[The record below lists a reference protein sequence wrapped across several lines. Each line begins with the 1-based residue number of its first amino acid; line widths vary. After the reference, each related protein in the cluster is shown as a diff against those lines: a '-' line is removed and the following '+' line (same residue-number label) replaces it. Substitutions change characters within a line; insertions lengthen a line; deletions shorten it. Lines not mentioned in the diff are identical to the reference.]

1 VRPALTSLVAPTILT
16 LAAVLS
22 SAAPSPVYAQLTL
35 PDGFSDELVAD
46 ALSEPVGITF
56 LSGGRLLII
65 ERSVGRI
72 RLQVGGPGSP
82 HVAVGT
88 VPSVS
93 TGGERGL
100 LGIAVDPRWP
110 ASPYLYV
117 HQTRTGSVISISRFT
132 ASGDLAGLTNG
143 EFTIDPASRY
153 DLVNDIPDA
162 ANNHNGGTVRFGLDG
177 MLYVSLGEDAT
188 ACAAQDSVSLRGV
201 ILRLDVTRLPVG
213 PGAAP
218 GALVAAVGNP
228 FATSPDS
235 NARLVWEYG
244 LRNPFRFQVDPQ
256 NGELWI
262 GDVGQSAW
270 EELDRAPAGGLDFGW
285 PYREGP
291 SNLTSGCS
299 GRVRPALTEPV
310 FAYDR
315 TGAGFGSGASII
327 SGGRYRAPAGAT
339 QPFPTAYAGNV
350 FVSDFFA
357 GYCWRLTGS
366 GNSWAIASPVPG
378 QPTGEHWGEGFSGI
392 SDYTIGPD
400 GSLYYSDMTAG
411 QVHRIRAA
419 VGPGPTPSPQP
430 IAVLRPAYPLP
441 AKDAVHLEF
450 ALSSAARVTLT
461 VHDLRGRRVRELIPP
476 TDLGV
481 GSYTPSWD
489 GYDDTRRLAESGL
502 YFARFTA
509 GSETHEWRIVIS
521 R

>member
-1 VRPALTSLVAPTILT
+1 VRPALTSLAAPSSLL

-22 SAAPSPVYAQLTL
+22 SAAPSPTNAQLTL

-65 ERSVGRI
+65 ERSIGRI

-88 VPSVS
+88 VPSVT

-117 HQTRTGSVISISRFT
+117 HQTRTGSVVSISRFT

-153 DLVNDIPDA
+153 DLVNDIPDNA
-162 ANNHNGGTVRFGLDG
+162 SNHNGGTVRFGLDN
-177 MLYVSLGEDAT
+177 MLYVSLGEDANP
-188 ACAAQDSVSLRGV
+188 CAAQDVGSLGGV
-201 ILRLDVTRLPVG
+201 IFRLDVTRLPAG
-213 PGAAP
+213 PGSAP
-218 GALVAAVGNP
+218 RALVAASGNP

-244 LRNPFRFQVDPQ
+244 LRNPFRFQIDPQ

-262 GDVGQSAW
+262 ADVGQGDW
-270 EELDRAPAGGLDFGW
+270 EELDRAATGGVDFGW

-291 SNLTSGCS
+291 SDYPQTCPGT
-299 GRVRPALTEPV
+299 RPTLTEPV
-310 FAYDR
+310 FAYNR
-315 TGAGFGSGASII
+315 GGFSNGAAII
-327 SGGRYRAPAGAT
+327 CGGRYRAPFGAT
-339 QPFPTAYAGNV
+339 NPFPANYEGDV
-350 FVSDFFA
+350 FVSDFEQ

-366 GNSWAIASPVPG
+366 ANSWAIATPVPG

-392 SDYTIGPD
+392 SDYAIGPD
-400 GSLYYSDMTAG
+400 GSLYYSDMSAG
-411 QVHRIRAA
+411 QVHRIRAT

-441 AKDAVHLEF
+441 AKDAVRLEF

-461 VHDLRGRRVRELIPP
+461 VHDLRGRRVREVIPP